1 MTSEEYQL
9 AVEITLNELR
19 NLNKVDFIEDFEE
32 RLVNL
37 KDVIAIVKK
46 NLIR

>member
-1 MTSEEYQL
+1 MVKEEYEQ
-9 AVEITLNELR
+9 AIDVTLKELN
-19 NLNKVDFIEDFEE
+19 NLNKVPYIEDFGD
-32 RLVNL
+32 RMVNL